1 MAPDLEQALRKLVE
15 AKKPATAVE
24 IEVDDPALRRQL
36 GLLAPEPLRA
46 KKFVAAKPKAAG
58 KPPPG
63 ATAVAAKDV
72 QAGAPPPSAAACAAA
87 AEEAAAAAAGA
98 SEETDVD
105 FKDPEEEDVVGREE
119 PEGAPPRQRPR
130 ATASA

>member
-1 MAPDLEQALRKLVE
+1 MSPDLEKALRKLV
-15 AKKPATAVE
+15 AAPTPAPAVE
-24 IEVDDPALRRQL
+24 TEVDDPALRRQL
-36 GLLAPEPLRA
+36 GLLAPEPPRV

-58 KPPPG
+58 TPPPV

-87 AEEAAAAAAGA
+87 AADAAAAAGA

-105 FKDPEEEDVVGREE
+105 FKDPEEEDVSGRDEA
-119 PEGAPPRQRPR
+119 EGAPPRHRPR
-130 ATASA
+130 ATAVA